1 MKGKLRRTGIIMV
14 VGSMTLGLNDE
25 TEKTAGA
32 HFEEVSVFG
41 LEREGKYG
49 FGVGDL

>member
-1 MKGKLRRTGIIMV
+1 MA

-25 TEKTAGA
+25 TEKTAGT
-32 HFEEVSVFG
+32 HFEEASVFR

-49 FGVGDL
+49 VGVGDL